1 MEVKFFVF
9 LFFFFGFMQILKKM
23 LRHICSS
30 LKLYMR
36 ICWHPMLRYIFSFW
50 TMSLWSLELLQ
61 LVSWLYRIKRW
72 YILSS
77 LAHVCLVSCSFLVEK
92 ETWLIR
98 FYTSFFRMVIWLRST
113 CRSPEKYILTISSFL
128 IIMYKDMAYL
138 LVLISGLCGCI
149 QSVLKSTC
157 PWNSIKNVDHL
168 ICPKSFISEF
178 NTSLICSWLWLNDF
192 SPSSSKLI

>member
-1 MEVKFFVF
+1 MIYS
-9 LFFFFGFMQILKKM
+9 Q
-23 LRHICSS
+23 
-30 LKLYMR
+30 
-36 ICWHPMLRYIFSFW
+36 
-50 TMSLWSLELLQ
+50 LLG
-61 LVSWLYRIKRW
+61 S
-72 YILSS
+72 
-77 LAHVCLVSCSFLVEK
+77 SCSFLVEK
-92 ETWLIR
+92 ETWSIR

-128 IIMYKDMAYL
+128 IIMYKDVVYL

-157 PWNSIKNVDHL
+157 PWNNIKNVDHL

-192 SPSSSKLI
+192 SPSSKLFNASLLCSWLWPCGPFLLLYLQSRYYYSHCISGGYFISWKTKYLG